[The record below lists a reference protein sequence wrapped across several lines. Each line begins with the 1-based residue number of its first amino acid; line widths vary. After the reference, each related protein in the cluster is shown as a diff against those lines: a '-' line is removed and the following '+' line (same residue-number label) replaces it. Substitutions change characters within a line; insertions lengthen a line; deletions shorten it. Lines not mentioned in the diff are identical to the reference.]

1 MNMTAEQWAAF
12 VEGEITLEEIKGGK
26 PLDPSGISDM
36 IHDARKRGEPVT
48 MRDYLLSQQED
59 NRIN

>member
-1 MNMTAEQWAAF
+1 MTAEQWAAF
-12 VEGEITLEEIKGGK
+12 VEGEITLDDIRCGK

>member
-12 VEGEITLEEIKGGK
+12 VEGEITLDDIKGGK
-26 PLDPSGISDM
+26 PLDPTGISDM

-48 MRDYLLSQQED
+48 MQDRLLAQQEN